1 MTTDPDRSPTLTS
14 EDLEE
19 QGRMERRAL
28 MASYYLSVLKDQI
41 PETLAHELV
50 RDWHASEIGLDA
62 E

>member
-1 MTTDPDRSPTLTS
+1 MATDPDRSPTLTA

-28 MASYYLSVLKDQI
+28 MASYYLSVLKDQV
-41 PETLAHELV
+41 PESLALEMV
-50 RDWHASEIGLDA
+50 RDWHYVELDYD